1 MLIKFIPQ
9 VNTGLRDSKEET
21 IKVQQ
26 LVITLD
32 IWDKYDP
39 IFHSTDSDSDLSL
52 SLFIS
57 MISSSGW
64 AGEAG
69 ESWLEDDTRGGAGD
83 TLGLGLSS
91 LSLLSLLSLSPWA
104 GGGGARRG
112 SEQRRRAWLRQR
124 GSGVPEARRH
134 WADTSARV
142 IWNAITLIISLITII
157 IIYEGM
163 SRSMRANY
171 IPRWWDE
178 R

>member
-39 IFHSTDSDSDLSL
+39 IFHSTDSDLSL

-83 TLGLGLSS
+83 TLGKSLSSS
-91 LSLLSLLSLSPWA
+91 LSLSLLLLSPWA